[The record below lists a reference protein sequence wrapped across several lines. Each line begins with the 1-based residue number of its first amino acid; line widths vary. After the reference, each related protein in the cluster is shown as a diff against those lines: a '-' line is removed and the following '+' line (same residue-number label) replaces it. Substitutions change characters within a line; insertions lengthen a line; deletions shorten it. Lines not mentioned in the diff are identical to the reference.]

1 VHSRPERVRS
11 SLALLLLLGA
21 ALCAAPRGIAQQAEP
36 PQLEQVAAARQAL
49 RDDPNLGL
57 ERTLHTLRWHSSD
70 EEPEEKAAAPGWLQ
84 WVFGLFKWIGQ
95 SGRFMVWVLA
105 GLLAAAIVI
114 YLLRMI
120 RDRRPSAAT
129 GPTLAPTH
137 VRELDIRPES
147 LPADIGA
154 AARALWDGGD
164 SRRALAL
171 LYRGM
176 LSRLAHAHAA
186 PVRES
191 TTEGESVALA
201 RGCLPASG
209 GDFADALVR
218 TWQFA
223 VYGGR
228 MPDTTRVHALCA
240 GFAPAL
246 DGAAAPGS
254 RA

>member
-1 VHSRPERVRS
+1 M
-11 SLALLLLLGA
+11 
-21 ALCAAPRGIAQQAEP
+21 
-36 PQLEQVAAARQAL
+36 
-49 RDDPNLGL
+49 
-57 ERTLHTLRWHSSD
+57 
-70 EEPEEKAAAPGWLQ
+70 
-84 WVFGLFKWIGQ
+84 GLFRWIGQ
-95 SGRFMVWVLA
+95 SGRLIVWVLA
-105 GLLAAAIVI
+105 ALLAAGIVV
-114 YLLRMI
+114 YLLRLL
-120 RDRRPSAAT
+120 RDRRPFEST
-129 GPTLAPTH
+129 GPSLAPTH

-154 AARALWDGGD
+154 AARALWDGGEA
-164 SRRALAL
+164 RRALAL

-191 TTEGESVALA
+191 TTEGESVTLA

-209 GDFADALVR
+209 AEFADALVR

-228 MPDTTRVHALCA
+228 MPETGRVHALCS

-246 DGAAAPGS
+246 DRAPPGS
-254 RA
+254 GT

>member
-1 VHSRPERVRS
+1 VRSPERWCAT
-11 SLALLLLLGA
+11 LATLLLLAGA
-21 ALCAAPRGIAQQAEP
+21 LFSVPAAIAQQPEP
-36 PQLEQVAAARQAL
+36 PRLDEVAAARQAL
-49 RDDPNLGL
+49 RDDPNLGI
-57 ERTLHTLRWHSSD
+57 ERTVHTLRWHSSD
-70 EEPEEKAAAPGWLQ
+70 EPEVKLDTPRWLQ
-84 WVFGLFKWIGQ
+84 WFFGLFLWIGQ
-95 SGRFMVWVLA
+95 SGRFIVWVLA
-105 GLLAAAIVI
+105 GLLAAAIVV
-114 YLLRMI
+114 YLLRLW
-120 RDRRPSAAT
+120 RERPAEGKAKK
-129 GPTLAPTH
+129 LAPTH

-154 AARALWDGGD
+154 AARELWDGGET
-164 SRRALAL
+164 RRALAL

-176 LSRLAHAHAA
+176 LSRLAHTHAA

-191 TTEGESVALA
+191 TTEGESVTLA

-228 MPDTTRVHALCA
+228 MPQTDRVHALCA

-246 DGAAAPGS
+246 DPPTSTGGPA
-254 RA
+254 